1 MKAPQQIRIVGDEAQ
16 FDVFDRQGRK
26 RGTVRIDAKDADRVG
41 QYRWSWSG
49 NEVAADGGRRSL
61 ARYVV
66 KAHKGDR
73 VEHLNRDPWDNR
85 RQNLHKRRV
94 SSRERGVFWHAG
106 TQRWH
111 ARLAIDGKRHYIG
124 EFKTEAEAIA
134 AIEAWKRDNQL
145 EPRIIHNDPLEQ
157 VILDAAEVVTTDPDW
172 QPRLTLDEP
181 EAQPLCTVT
190 GCSQPV
196 VRRRLCAEHWRR
208 LREIKR
214 PTPKNDT
221 LPLAA
226 GIAIPLALVWLGV
239 RCWRKR

>member
-1 MKAPQQIRIVGDEAQ
+1 MKAPQPIRIKGAEAH
-16 FDVFDRQGRK
+16 FEVLDRNGQPK
-26 RGTVRIDAKDADRVG
+26 GTVRIDARDAERVS
-41 QYRWSWSG
+41 QYRWSWTG
-49 NEVAADGGRRSL
+49 NELIAHGAPSL
-61 ARYVV
+61 PRYLTG
-66 KAHKGDR
+66 AQKGDR
-73 VEHLNRDPWDNR
+73 VEHINRDPWDNR
-85 RQNLHKRRV
+85 RKNLHKKRI
-94 SSRERGVFWHAG
+94 SSPHHGVFWHAR
-106 TQRWH
+106 TQRWR

-190 GCSQPV
+190 GCDKPV
-196 VRRRLCAEHWRR
+196 ARRRLCAEHWRG

-214 PTPKNDT
+214 PTPRNDT

-226 GIAIPLALVWLGV
+226 GLAIPLALVWLGI